1 MEVGGGWY
9 VGMLVGRVL
18 QLFTHVN
25 SGVALHV
32 KGRGGVGFG
41 VQDRRLLANTH
52 WPSTTNNTEG
62 TRQFLDLSITSVNMS
77 LNMSAHCLRLFTDM
91 FTECLQTVYRHVQ
104 DCLQACLQAV
114 HRHVYRLFTGMFKTF
129 TGMFTDCL
137 QSVYRLFTNCLQTV
151 YRHV

>member
-1 MEVGGGWY
+1 MDGGGRW
-9 VGMLVGRVL
+9 VVCLDVSKERGRVL

-32 KGRGGVGFG
+32 TRRGGVGFG

-77 LNMSAHCLRLFTDM
+77 LNMSVSVNMSVCRLFK
-91 FTECLQTVYRHVQ
+91 TVYRHV
-104 DCLQACLQAV
+104 
-114 HRHVYRLFTGMFKTF
+114 HRLFTE
-129 TGMFTDCL
+129 CL
-137 QSVYRLFTNCLQTV
+137 
-151 YRHV
+151 

>member
-1 MEVGGGWY
+1 MVCWDVSKER
-9 VGMLVGRVL
+9 GRVL

-32 KGRGGVGFG
+32 TMRGRVGFG
-41 VQDRRLLANTH
+41 VQDRKLLANTH

-77 LNMSAHCLRLFTDM
+77 LNMSVNMSVSANMSVCRLFKS
-91 FTECLQTVYRHVQ
+91 VYRH
-104 DCLQACLQAV
+104 A
-114 HRHVYRLFTGMFKTF
+114 YRVF

-137 QSVYRLFTNCLQTV
+137 QTAYRLFTDCLQACSRLFTGCLQAS
-151 YRHV
+151 